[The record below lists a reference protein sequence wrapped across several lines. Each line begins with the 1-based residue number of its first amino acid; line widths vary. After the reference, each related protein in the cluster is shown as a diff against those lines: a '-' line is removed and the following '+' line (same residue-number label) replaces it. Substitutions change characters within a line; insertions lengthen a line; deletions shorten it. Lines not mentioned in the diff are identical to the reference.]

1 MPEAA
6 YQRVLEASGA
16 AMAAMTADAFAAHV
30 RAEAERWATVAR
42 RAGVAIN

>member
-1 MPEAA
+1 MMVAMTAA
-6 YQRVLEASGA
+6 T
-16 AMAAMTADAFAAHV
+16 MAAMTADAFAAHV